1 MILGVNKY
9 NMNKLDIKK
18 IIDDCNA
25 AEYEVRVKDIAY
37 CLLKSQIDEIDIAY
51 NCIFDKCT
59 DMNAISNYD
68 KNKRMKFL
76 DKYIKANCPTN
87 GEAAPQNETQ
97 DEELLE
103 NISFE
108 ENKAALVRRLNKV
121 IQWGDSGELS
131 KDRATKLEVEI
142 RKIIN
147 DKFGVTDK
155 ADEQKIIV
163 YSKYNDICPHCR
175 HEIRRK
181 TDEDMLAEIK
191 EQYDLIPKV
200 KKEK

>member
-1 MILGVNKY
+1 
-9 NMNKLDIKK
+9 MNKLDIKK
-18 IIDDCNA
+18 TIEDCSA
-25 AEYEVRVKDIAY
+25 SGYEIRVKDIAY
-37 CLLKSQIDEIDIAY
+37 CLLKSQIDEIEIVY
-51 NCIFDKCT
+51 NCIFNKCT
-59 DMNAISNYD
+59 DTNVISDYD
-68 KNKRMKFL
+68 KSQRMKFL
-76 DKYIKANCPTN
+76 DRYIKANYLSNT
-87 GEAAPQNETQ
+87 ETAPQNETQ
-97 DEELLE
+97 DAELLE

-108 ENKAALVRRLNKV
+108 ENKAALVRRLNEIVK
-121 IQWGDSGELS
+121 WEKDGDLS
-131 KDRATKLEVEI
+131 KERAAKLEVEI

-155 ADEQKIIV
+155 SGEQKIIV
-163 YSKYNDICPHCR
+163 LSKYNDICPYCR

>member
-1 MILGVNKY
+1 
-9 NMNKLDIKK
+9 MNKLDVKK
-18 IIDDCNA
+18 IIEDCNA
-25 AEYEVRVKDIAY
+25 SGYEIRVKDIAY
-37 CLLKSQIDEIDIAY
+37 CLLKSKIDEIDIVY
-51 NCIFDKCT
+51 NCIFNKCT
-59 DMNAISNYD
+59 DMNVISNYD
-68 KNKRMKFL
+68 KNKRIRFL
-76 DKYIKANCPTN
+76 EKYIKANYLSNVET
-87 GEAAPQNETQ
+87 APQNETQ
-97 DEELLE
+97 DAELLE

-121 IQWGDSGELS
+121 IQWGDNGELS
-131 KDRATKLEVEI
+131 KERATKLEVEI

-155 ADEQKIIV
+155 SEEQKIV
-163 YSKYNDICPHCR
+163 VLSKYNDICPYCR

>member
-1 MILGVNKY
+1 
-9 NMNKLDIKK
+9 MNKLDVKK
-18 IIDDCNA
+18 IIEDCNA
-25 AEYEVRVKDIAY
+25 SGYEIRVKDIAY
-37 CLLKSQIDEIDIAY
+37 CLLKSKIDEIDIVY
-51 NCIFDKCT
+51 NCIFNKCT
-59 DMNAISNYD
+59 DMNVISNYD
-68 KNKRMKFL
+68 KNKRIRFL
-76 DKYIKANCPTN
+76 EKYIKANYSSNVET
-87 GEAAPQNETQ
+87 APQNETQ
-97 DEELLE
+97 DAELLE

-121 IQWGDSGELS
+121 IQWGDNGELS
-131 KDRATKLEVEI
+131 KERATKLEVEI

-155 ADEQKIIV
+155 TDEQKIIV
-163 YSKYNDICPHCR
+163 LSKYNDICPYCR

-191 EQYDLIPKV
+191 EQYDLTPKA

>member
-1 MILGVNKY
+1 MLIY
-9 NMNKLDIKK
+9 IYDMNKLDVKK
-18 IIDDCNA
+18 IIEDCSA
-25 AEYEVRVKDIAY
+25 SGYEIRVKDIAY
-37 CLLKSQIDEIDIAY
+37 CLLKSQIDEIDIVY
-51 NCIFDKCT
+51 NCIFNKCT
-59 DMNAISNYD
+59 DMNVISNYD
-68 KNKRMKFL
+68 KNKRIRFL
-76 DKYIKANCPTN
+76 ERYIKANYSSNVDTV
-87 GEAAPQNETQ
+87 PQNETQ

-108 ENKAALVRRLNKV
+108 ENKAALVRRLNEIVK
-121 IQWGDSGELS
+121 WEKNGDLS
-131 KDRATKLEVEI
+131 KERAAKLEIEI

-155 ADEQKIIV
+155 SEEQKIV
-163 YSKYNDICPHCR
+163 VLSKYNDICPYCR

>member
-1 MILGVNKY
+1 
-9 NMNKLDIKK
+9 MNKLDVKK
-18 IIDDCNA
+18 IIEDCNA
-25 AEYEVRVKDIAY
+25 SGYEIRVKDIAY
-37 CLLKSQIDEIDIAY
+37 CLLKSKIDEIDIVY
-51 NCIFDKCT
+51 NCIFNKCT
-59 DMNAISNYD
+59 DMNVISNYD
-68 KNKRMKFL
+68 KNKRIRFL
-76 DKYIKANCPTN
+76 EKYIKANYSSNVET
-87 GEAAPQNETQ
+87 APQNETQ
-97 DEELLE
+97 DAELLE

-121 IQWGDSGELS
+121 IQWGDNGELS
-131 KDRATKLEVEI
+131 KERATKLEVEI

-155 ADEQKIIV
+155 SEEQKIV
-163 YSKYNDICPHCR
+163 VLSKYNDICPYCR